1 MTSWLFVKKFE
12 RFSRLFIIMLYVR
25 GQARWND
32 EPVLMKIKLDK
43 SAKKMETMYEFI
55 DNGAYYKIL
64 YGPSAFR

>member
-1 MTSWLFVKKFE
+1 
-12 RFSRLFIIMLYVR
+12 MLYFR